1 MKVLHKVVIPRIA
14 AVWSRVADA
23 LDYEL
28 EYKQVIKKQ
37 GHDDPME
44 CCVALLEDWLT
55 SDRGI
60 STKTWSGL
68 IGALKE
74 IRSLSATT
82 EKIIDELTKEGIL
95 QGNDD

>member
-14 AVWSRVADA
+14 ADWSWVADA
-23 LDYEL
+23 LEYEL
-28 EYKQVIKKQ
+28 EYKRVIKEQ
-37 GHDDPME
+37 GHHDPIK
-44 CCVALLEDWLT
+44 CCAALFEDWLT

-74 IRSLSATT
+74 IKSLTATT
-82 EKIIDELTKEGIL
+82 EKIIVELTKERIL